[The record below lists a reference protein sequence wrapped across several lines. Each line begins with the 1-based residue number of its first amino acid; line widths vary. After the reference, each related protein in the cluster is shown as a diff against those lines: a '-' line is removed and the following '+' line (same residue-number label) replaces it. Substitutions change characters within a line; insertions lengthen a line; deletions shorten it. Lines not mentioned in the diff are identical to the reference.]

1 MTTKYTLPN
10 HNISTNP
17 VYIKAQ
23 ANGDGAF
30 KLQEPDSTTLLSS
43 SVSPLADACRAL
55 RVRGG
60 APTLVVTILEPKVS
74 GAYAPGAAGEIGG
87 YGYKAIGLNAGV

>member
-1 MTTKYTLPN
+1 VTTKYTLPN

-23 ANGDGAF
+23 ANGDGASN
-30 KLQEPDSTTLLSS
+30 LQEPDSTTLLSS
-43 SVSPLADACRAL
+43 SVSPLADACRTL

-74 GAYAPGAAGEIGG
+74 GAYASGAAGEIGG

>member
-17 VYIKAQ
+17 VYIEAQ
-23 ANGDGAF
+23 ANGDGTF
-30 KLQEPDSTTLLSS
+30 KLLEPDSTTLVSS

-55 RVRGG
+55 VRGE
-60 APTLVVTILEPKVS
+60 APLMVTILEPKVS
-74 GAYAPGAAGEIGG
+74 GAYAPGATGEIGG
-87 YGYKAIGLNAGV
+87 YGYKAIGPNAGV